1 MSPNQ
6 RRCQAEGVR
15 TVSTLVFHRRR
26 AERFAQLIDEAGGGR
41 RRRHH
46 SRTDLDEELARLVAT
61 SHRLR
66 QVRPR
71 IAPEPEFRD
80 GLRALLVATAEREGV
95 NATVVLP
102 AQDARPAGLAGLARP
117 ELRGLTAAGARRAR
131 TRGAII
137 VGIAAGT
144 LALSGMS
151 AASGD
156 AVPGDALYGVKRSAE
171 RAQLALAGSEIS
183 RGQLYL
189 EFAKT
194 RVAEA
199 IAVSDERDGLAGV
212 LDDMDA
218 ETRDGVKLLTSAAVN
233 RRDPVA
239 LDAVDRFVGAQ
250 RRSVAGLLHQ
260 SGTRDRVQESLALL
274 DSVARRSAALRT
286 FLSCGVAGS
295 DALGPMPNS
304 CGG

>member
-1 MSPNQ
+1 M
-6 RRCQAEGVR
+6 
-15 TVSTLVFHRRR
+15 STLVFHRQR
-26 AERFAQLIDEAGGGR
+26 AQRFAQLLDEAGGGR
-41 RRRHH
+41 RHH
-46 SRTDLDEELARLVAT
+46 SRCDLDAELARLVAT
-61 SHRLR
+61 SDRLR
-66 QVRPR
+66 RVRSR
-71 IAPEPEFRD
+71 AAPEPEFRD
-80 GLRALLVATAEREGV
+80 GLRAMLVATAEREGV

-102 AQDARPAGLAGLARP
+102 ALDAPPARLARLRPGLAR
-117 ELRGLTAAGARRAR
+117 LRPNLSRLAGAGPGARRVR
-131 TRGAII
+131 TRGAIV
-137 VGIAAGT
+137 VGVAAGT

-156 AVPGDALYGVKRSAE
+156 ALPGDALYGVKRSTE

-199 IAVSDERDGLAGV
+199 SAVSEDQSGLAGV

-218 ETRDGVKLLTSAAVN
+218 ETRDGVKLLTSAAVS
-233 RRDPVA
+233 RRDPIA
-239 LDAVDRFVGAQ
+239 LDAVDRFVGVQ
-250 RRSVAGLLHQ
+250 RRSITGLLDR
-260 SGTRDRVQESLALL
+260 SGGRERVRESLALL

-286 FLSCGVAGS
+286 YLSCGVSGS
-295 DALGPMPNS
+295 DALGPMPIS